1 MSAPLSPNGF
11 VSTYVLFPLG
21 DKRFAL
27 PATTVRELA
36 KQDELQTF
44 PHTTPLLTGVVLRRE
59 QIVPVCDLAPVLVG
73 AEAPERKFFLI
84 VSSGESRSPMA
95 VPVTG
100 ECELTEAEQLPIT
113 GKLPPYI
120 CGLLSLKDEIVEVL
134 DLPSALLSEV
144 RA

>member
-1 MSAPLSPNGF
+1 MSASLSQNGAAQAF
-11 VSTYVLFPLG
+11 VLFPLG

-59 QIVPVCDLAPVLVG
+59 QVVPVCDLAPVLVG
-73 AEAPERKFFLI
+73 AETPERKFFLI
-84 VSSGESRSPMA
+84 VSSEESNSAMA
-95 VPVTG
+95 IPVTG

-113 GKLPPYI
+113 GTLPPYV

-134 DLPSALLSEV
+134 DLPSAIVSEV

>member
-1 MSAPLSPNGF
+1 MSAPSFQSGF
-11 VSTYVLFPLG
+11 AQAFVLFPLG

-73 AEAPERKFFLI
+73 GEAPERRFFLI
-84 VSSGESRSPMA
+84 VSAGESNSAMA
-95 VPVTG
+95 IPVSG
-100 ECELTEAEQLPIT
+100 ECELTEAEQLPVT
-113 GKLPPYI
+113 GQLPPYI